1 MLNIEKTIENGAAV
15 FALGGRLDTTTA
27 PELEKE
33 LKESLPGL
41 TENLAW
47 LNSLNE
53 GADYTQAVELLTDF
67 HSPVEDGP
75 YAWDPD
81 TEYTDFQWWLAR
93 SEGGGWELVS
103 WGY

>member
-41 TENLAW
+41 TELVLDFDKLEYISSTGLRVLLAAQKTMSRQGSMT
-47 LNSLNE
+47 LRHVNE
-53 GADYTQAVELLTDF
+53 IISEIFEVTGFADILTI
-67 HSPVEDGP
+67 E
-75 YAWDPD
+75 
-81 TEYTDFQWWLAR
+81 
-93 SEGGGWELVS
+93 
-103 WGY
+103 